1 MSKQTTIIIGI
12 ILMAL
17 GIAVAVHFN
26 TVPQKETN
34 RLDLDKLLQEKS
46 IVEAKITPTSYNGI
60 YEVEGVRKSNG
71 KQSTFSVAVPLEAPQ
86 MKALL
91 DTPGVTIDIPGK
103 GLKGQLT
110 NFIPVLLIAAIVC
123 GAVVYQLR
131 FGKSQKNPRV
141 QTRPDVRF
149 RDVAG
154 IEEAKAE
161 VLEVVDFLK
170 NPKKYGQLGCKLPK
184 GILLIGPPGTGKTML
199 AKAIAGEAEAN
210 FFSAHGSDFTEMYV
224 GVGARRVRDI
234 FSRAAANKPAILFI
248 DEIDCL
254 GKGRKHDTNGEWQ
267 QTTNALLAE
276 MDGFE
281 SSEGIVVVGATNR
294 VEDMD
299 EALLRPGRF
308 DRKVYVPLPDQKG
321 RREILAVH
329 ANGKPIREA
338 ETALDRIAQTTQEM
352 SGADLA
358 NLLNEAA
365 IACAL
370 RNQGEISL
378 MELEESRDKVRW
390 GKERRS
396 MVLKDQERKLVAC
409 HEAGHVMINLRSP
422 LVPPLYKV
430 SIIPRGGALGTTT
443 LLPVED
449 QHIHTRDFLLQQMVV
464 LMGGRAAE
472 RVFFGTTTNGAHGD
486 LESAKKLARKMVLEW
501 GMGEKVFYHNDHQEA
516 ELEISRLLENA
527 DRQALEVI
535 ETDKDATWRLAE
547 ALLEK
552 ETLTRTEVLALVPQ
566 SDSTADPSA
575 QNAA

>member
-1 MSKQTTIIIGI
+1 MSKQSTIFIGI
-12 ILMAL
+12 ILMVL
-17 GIAVAVHFN
+17 GIALAAHFAN
-26 TVPQKETN
+26 VPHKEIS
-34 RLDLDKLLQEKS
+34 RSDLEKFLRENS
-46 IVEAKITPTSYNGI
+46 IVQAKITPTPFNGI
-60 YEVEGVRKSNG
+60 YEVEGIRKLAG
-71 KQSTFSVAVPLEAPQ
+71 KQSSFSLAAQLDGPQ
-86 MKALL
+86 MKTLL
-91 DTPGVTIDIPGK
+91 DNPAVTIELPGK

-110 NFIPVLLIAAIVC
+110 NLIPVLLIGAIVC
-123 GAVVYQLR
+123 GAVIYQMR
-131 FGKSQKNPRV
+131 FGKSQKDPKV
-141 QTRPDVRF
+141 QTRPKAKF
-149 RDVAG
+149 SDVAG

-170 NPKKYGQLGCKLPK
+170 NPKKYHRLGGKLPK

-234 FSRAAANKPAILFI
+234 FSRAAQNKPAILFI

-254 GKGRKHDTNGEWQ
+254 GKGRKQDTNGEWQ

-281 SSEGIVVVGATNR
+281 TSEGIVVVGATNR

-329 ANGKPIREA
+329 ANGKPIREQEA
-338 ETALDRIAQTTQEM
+338 ALDRIAQTTQEM

-365 IACAL
+365 ITCAL
-370 RNQGEISL
+370 RNREDISL

-396 MVLKDQERKLVAC
+396 MVLKDEERKLVAC

-443 LLPVED
+443 LLPEED
-449 QHIHTRDFLLQQMVV
+449 KHIHTRDFLLQQMAV

-486 LESAKKLARKMVLEW
+486 LESAKKLARKMVLDW
-501 GMGEKVFYHNDHQEA
+501 GMGEKIFYHTDHQQA
-516 ELEISRLLENA
+516 EEEITRLLENA
-527 DRQALEVI
+527 DRQALEAI
-535 ETDKDATWRLAE
+535 QTEKDATWRLAQ

-552 ETLTRTEVLALVPQ
+552 ETLTRAEVLELLSMNNP
-566 SDSTADPSA
+566 TAPPEK
-575 QNAA
+575 NAA